1 MDYTS
6 FIYKN
11 KDFARSLYELYASC
25 KEEFLQNAESYLYNL
40 GTMDRD
46 ADNPVN
52 GNIVLANA
60 RAFKTALMRY
70 KASNPQM
77 DEVEA
82 RARVVFDFLQDNGQN
97 LSYENNAKDILFGD
111 ISRAQFYGDGPQSVF
126 GEIIG
131 NTNFKDRHVGDMQII
146 CLPEI
151 NSDMPRGAD
160 ELKGR
165 VLNSGISSDVWK
177 EIMLKRGLYHESVHA
192 AMGTTDERKCDAF
205 ALLKIMREHPEHAR
219 LAFDVYNHCRSKIG
233 FTVAAF
239 HDSRNDEA
247 SMKRKIKNGTMTYVM
262 PETYK
267 KLEYYANNPID
278 IPRDDK
284 VLMTIAYKITE
295 KPDFS
300 NEALHEFYNVVCR
313 ESVSKVDLA
322 GLEVVQ
328 ACMRQGG
335 FANIDEYIMSDK
347 SLLAFMTKKGKDMD
361 VVVPSVSDAKT
372 PMQISNNKER
382 E

>member
-11 KDFARSLYELYASC
+11 KDFARNLHDVCASC
-25 KEEFLQNAESYLYNL
+25 KDEFAKNTESSLYNL

-46 ADNPVN
+46 VDNPVN

-60 RAFKTALMRY
+60 KAFKTALARY
-70 KASNPQM
+70 KVSNPQM

-82 RARVVFDFLQDNGQN
+82 RARVVFDFLQHNGQN

-111 ISRAQFYGDGPQSVF
+111 ISRAQFYGDGEQSVF

-131 NTNFKDRHVGDMQII
+131 NTNFKDRHVGNMQII
-146 CLPEI
+146 CLPEVK
-151 NSDMPRGAD
+151 NNMPRGAD
-160 ELKGR
+160 ELKDR
-165 VLNSGISSDVWK
+165 VLGSGISSDVWA

-192 AMGTTDERKCDAF
+192 VMGTTDERKCDAF
-205 ALLKIMREHPEHAR
+205 ALLKIMQEHPQYAR
-219 LAFDVYNHCRSKIG
+219 IAFDVYNHCRSKIG
-233 FTVAAF
+233 FTVAAVNG
-239 HDSRNDEA
+239 SRNDEA
-247 SMKRKIKNGTMTYVM
+247 RMKREIKKGTMTYVM

-267 KLEYYANNPID
+267 KLEYYANNPMD

-284 VLMTIAYKITE
+284 DIAKLAYRITE

-300 NEALHEFYNVVCR
+300 DEALHAFYNVVCQD
-313 ESVSKVDLA
+313 SVSKVDLA
-322 GLEVVQ
+322 KLEVVQ

-347 SLLAFMTKKGKDMD
+347 SLLAFMVKKGKDLD
-361 VVVPSVSDAKT
+361 VVVPSISDAKT
-372 PMQISNNKER
+372 PMQTSIDKER

>member
-1 MDYTS
+1 MNYNS
-6 FIYKN
+6 FIYQN
-11 KDFARSLYELYASC
+11 KDFASSLYKTYDSC
-25 KEEFLQNAESYLYNL
+25 EEEFVKSNESSLYNV

-60 RAFKTALMRY
+60 KLFKIALMRY
-70 KASNPQM
+70 KAANPEM

-111 ISRAQFYGDGPQSVF
+111 VTREQFYGMGEQSVF

-146 CLPEI
+146 CLPDVK
-151 NSDMPRGAD
+151 NNMPRGAD
-160 ELKGR
+160 ELEDR
-165 VLNSGISSDVWK
+165 VLGSGISSDVWE

-205 ALLKIMREHPEHAR
+205 ALLKIMQEHPEHAR
-219 LAFDVYNHCRSKIG
+219 LAFDVYNQSRSKIG

-267 KLEYYANNPID
+267 KLEYYANNPMD

-284 VLMTIAYKITE
+284 DIAKLACRITE

-300 NEALHEFYNVVCR
+300 DEALHEFYNVVCQD
-313 ESVSKVDLA
+313 SVSKVDLA
-322 GLEVVQ
+322 KLEVVQ

-361 VVVPSVSDAKT
+361 VVVPSISDAKT